1 MRKEKKYQFGIIG
14 YRESERVLGF
24 QNALEDLGFDRAF
37 VLDYRDV
44 LRSDK
49 MIHDFLQKCDILKIE
64 SPDGPME
71 IEKRIVKLGLNTEAE
86 KYTEKEIEKFNN
98 LYDNITES
106 IDLFV
111 SPDHWFYGFESI
123 LKKINDI
130 IHDYGE
136 ILLMNHPLEIT
147 QMFDKVKTNEL
158 LKESSISV
166 PPIIPPFTTF
176 ENILELMEDIKLYE
190 IFIKPRYGS
199 SGSGIIA
206 LKKFGDFFTS
216 YTTLFYGKSSYRSDY
231 KLYNK
236 KTIRNIRNF
245 ERLEQ
250 IINQLSSCTLYG
262 EKWIPKVAYYN
273 RIADLRVLMVNGKV
287 SHSIIRLSNMPI
299 TNLHLD
305 SFKIPIDL
313 INQIIP
319 VEMWE
324 KIQKTCQKVMS
335 LFPNTFYAGIDVII
349 NSEKT
354 QFYIN
359 EVNAFGDLL
368 RNINYKKMDTYAY
381 EIQEFTRDIGD
392 N

>member
-206 LKKFGDFFTS
+206 LH
-216 YTTLFYGKSSYRSDY
+216 
-231 KLYNK
+231 
-236 KTIRNIRNF
+236 
-245 ERLEQ
+245 
-250 IINQLSSCTLYG
+250 QLL
-262 EKWIPKVAYYN
+262 
-273 RIADLRVLMVNGKV
+273 
-287 SHSIIRLSNMPI
+287 
-299 TNLHLD
+299 
-305 SFKIPIDL
+305 
-313 INQIIP
+313 
-319 VEMWE
+319 
-324 KIQKTCQKVMS
+324 
-335 LFPNTFYAGIDVII
+335 
-349 NSEKT
+349 
-354 QFYIN
+354 
-359 EVNAFGDLL
+359 
-368 RNINYKKMDTYAY
+368 
-381 EIQEFTRDIGD
+381 
-392 N
+392 